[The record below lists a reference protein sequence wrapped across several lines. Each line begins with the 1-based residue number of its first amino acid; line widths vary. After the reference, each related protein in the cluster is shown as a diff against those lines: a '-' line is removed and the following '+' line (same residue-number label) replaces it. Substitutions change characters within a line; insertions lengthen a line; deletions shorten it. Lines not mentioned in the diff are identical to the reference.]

1 MSAPAS
7 NGPAPAAT
15 LRGFPNGCA
24 NDSRTGAIIRHTP
37 ANMVLRT
44 LVIGVPV
51 ADLRESFV
59 HYREVMR
66 PLVIVHLCDA
76 EHAAQLAGGNGHP
89 ATSARPSAPG
99 FPKPVPPRRLQ
110 PRLTPHLLSLLLYL

>member
-15 LRGFPNGCA
+15 LRGFPNGGA

-59 HYREVMR
+59 HHSEVMR
-66 PLVIVHLCDA
+66 ALVIIHLCDA
-76 EHAAQLAGGNGHP
+76 QHAPQLACGNGHR
-89 ATSARPSAPG
+89 ARG
-99 FPKPVPPRRLQ
+99 G
-110 PRLTPHLLSLLLYL
+110 RLTGRGL